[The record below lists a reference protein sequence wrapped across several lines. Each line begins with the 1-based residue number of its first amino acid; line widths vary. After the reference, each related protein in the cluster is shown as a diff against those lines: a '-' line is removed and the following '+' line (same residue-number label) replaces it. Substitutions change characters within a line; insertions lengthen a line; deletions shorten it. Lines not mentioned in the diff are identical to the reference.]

1 MTNADDRIMMKNPNT
16 GRDDC
21 RIKVSIYEPTRDAI
35 LAAIGDAGE
44 LRYSDLVGEVE
55 RRTPTEMWE
64 ENSVGW
70 FTATVKLHL
79 EAEGQ
84 IAKKGSPQ
92 ILTLA

>member
-1 MTNADDRIMMKNPNT
+1 MTDERIMMRNPNT

-35 LAAIGDAGE
+35 LEAVGEAGE
-44 LRYSDLVGEVE
+44 LRYSELASEVE
-55 RRTPTEMWE
+55 RRTPADLWE
-64 ENSVGW
+64 DNSVGW

-84 IAKKGSPQ
+84 IVKSGSPQ
-92 ILTLA
+92 VLSLA